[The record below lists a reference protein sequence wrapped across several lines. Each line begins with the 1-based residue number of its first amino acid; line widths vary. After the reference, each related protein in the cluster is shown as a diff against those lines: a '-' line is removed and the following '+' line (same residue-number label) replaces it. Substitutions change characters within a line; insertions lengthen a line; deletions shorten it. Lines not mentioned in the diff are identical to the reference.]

1 MLYLTFKGVLIH
13 NQQTVN
19 LHLFTKRWFVWWSA
33 TGEKFAGAHAAGK
46 SLEEDSFIR
55 QYNRTWANK

>member
-1 MLYLTFKGVLIH
+1 MLHLTFKGVLIH

-19 LHLFTKRWFVWWSA
+19 LHLFAKRWFMWWSA

-46 SLEEDSFIR
+46 GL
-55 QYNRTWANK
+55 